1 MAHPSL
7 LKKKITLLGF
17 QAQTYLGFF
26 MVNQTREP
34 SPFSFFFFHQFFY
47 VNICEYP
54 LSYFFL
60 NCLV

>member
-34 SPFSFFFFHQFFY
+34 SPFSFFFFHQFFLCKY
-47 VNICEYP
+47 
-54 LSYFFL
+54 L
-60 NCLV
+60 